1 VCDRRGR
8 KEKGAD
14 RAVAGAQLDDQ
25 RTQPERDMNCEGRKR
40 AEKGQKIADGTK
52 GTSDF
57 FCDIKMIGWLGN
69 LDLNQD

>member
-1 VCDRRGR
+1 
-8 KEKGAD
+8 
-14 RAVAGAQLDDQ
+14 
-25 RTQPERDMNCEGRKR
+25 MNCEGRKR